1 MTVVFM
7 INGAHSCQRSR
18 NTMSIPTTAPENRS
32 SFHLWSMRMKHKKN
46 GDAKNGNA
54 KNGDAKNGDKKGD
67 KKKQ

>member
-1 MTVVFM
+1 
-7 INGAHSCQRSR
+7 
-18 NTMSIPTTAPENRS
+18 MSILITR
-32 SFHLWSMRMKHKKN
+32 FHLWSVRMKHKKN

>member
-1 MTVVFM
+1 MSTDV
-7 INGAHSCQRSR
+7 RSR
-18 NTMSIPTTAPENRS
+18 NTMSILITAPR
-32 SFHLWSMRMKHKKN
+32 FHLWSVRMKHKKT

>member
-1 MTVVFM
+1 MSTDVR
-7 INGAHSCQRSR
+7 SCS
-18 NTMSIPTTAPENRS
+18 TMSILITAPR
-32 SFHLWSMRMKHKKN
+32 FHLWSVRMKHKKT